1 MCLHELFSVIETQ
14 FCVCVCLVSLQ
25 AVGQLGSVQGVNN
38 DGNVAVLMKA
48 HLWTFNPLSLR
59 RAEKEEEQG
68 VSSEPATL
76 YCHFSLSLICGLL
89 PNMSRV
95 TSS

>member
-1 MCLHELFSVIETQ
+1 M
-14 FCVCVCLVSLQ
+14 CVCLVSLQ

-59 RAEKEEEQG
+59 RAEKEEEQE

-76 YCHFSLSLICGLL
+76 YYCHFSLSLLCGLL
-89 PNMSRV
+89 PNVSSV